1 MTAITFV
8 GLGAIGLPMASRIC
22 DAGYEVAGVDPLPA
36 SRDRAAGTGIIVHGH
51 ISHAPKNKTVVVMVA
66 TPAQLQTLVDDALPL
81 GVAGSTWIVMSTVGP
96 ESIREQGAR
105 LVAAGAKVVDSP
117 VTGGVARA
125 KTGELNLFTAGDEQ
139 IVDSIRAVL
148 APLGRVN
155 LVGRSLGEGQAIKVI
170 NQHLC
175 SVHIVAAAEA
185 LTLAERLGL
194 DREQVLRLVETGA
207 AGSWMLSDRGPRMLL
222 GPECE
227 VTSTIGIF
235 VKDSGMVVDAG
246 RAVGAQIPLVEIA
259 NQRYLAA
266 VELGLGQSDDSQV
279 VQTYRNQG

>member
-8 GLGAIGLPMASRIC
+8 GLGAIGFPMASRISE
-22 DAGYEVAGVDPLPA
+22 AGHQVAGVDPLPA
-36 SRDRAAGTGIIVHGH
+36 SRERAAGIGIDAYEHL
-51 ISHAPKNKTVVVMVA
+51 SQAPQNKTVVVMVA
-66 TPAQLQTLVDDALPL
+66 TPAQLKTLVDDALTI
-81 GVAGSTWIVMSTVGP
+81 GVAGSTWVVMSTVGP
-96 ESIREQGAR
+96 DSIREQGAR
-105 LVAAGAKVVDSP
+105 LVAAGANVVDSP

-125 KTGELNLFTAGDEQ
+125 RTGELNLFAAGDEQ
-139 IVDSIRAVL
+139 VVEGVRAVL
-148 APLGRVN
+148 EPLGRIN
-155 LVGRSLGEGQAIKVI
+155 LVGSGLGEGQAIKVI

-185 LTLAERLGL
+185 LSLAERLGL
-194 DREQVLRLVETGA
+194 DREQVLRLVEAGA

-222 GPECE
+222 GPDCE

-246 RAVGAQIPLVEIA
+246 HAVGAQIPLVEIA

-266 VELGLGQSDDSQV
+266 VELGLGQRDDSQV